1 MLFWSKAMGAVKGQ
15 AAAAV
20 TAAAACAG
28 HGAGSEA
35 GARRATAPGWKLLPA
50 LRQREGMR

>member
-15 AAAAV
+15 AAAVA
-20 TAAAACAG
+20 AAAACAG

-50 LRQREGMR
+50 LQQREGMR

>member
-1 MLFWSKAMGAVKGQ
+1 MGAVKGQ

-20 TAAAACAG
+20 AAAAAACAG